1 MIELVRNI
9 NLLKTQLPENIK
21 LVAVSKTKPVE
32 DIKTLYNSGQ
42 RVFGENKVQE
52 LVHKAGELPED
63 IEWHMIG
70 HLQSNKVKYISG
82 FVNLIH
88 SVDSYKLL
96 KVIDKEGHKSN
107 RVIDCLLQ
115 IYIAEEES
123 KFGFSE
129 NELADLLSTGRE
141 RELENI
147 RICGLMGMATFTRD
161 EDQVRKEFRFLK
173 NLFDTTKK
181 TWFKDKPYFKWLS
194 MGMSSDY
201 QVAVEEGSN
210 MLRIGS
216 LIFGERYH

>member
-1 MIELVRNI
+1 MIRKDI
-9 NLLKTQLPENIK
+9 N
-21 LVAVSKTKPVE
+21 
-32 DIKTLYNSGQ
+32 
-42 RVFGENKVQE
+42 
-52 LVHKAGELPED
+52 
-63 IEWHMIG
+63 
-70 HLQSNKVKYISG
+70 
-82 FVNLIH
+82 
-88 SVDSYKLL
+88 
-96 KVIDKEGHKSN
+96 SN

-115 IYIAEEES
+115 IYIAEEET

-129 NELADLLSTGRE
+129 NELTDLLSTGRE

-194 MGMSSDY
+194 MGMSNDY